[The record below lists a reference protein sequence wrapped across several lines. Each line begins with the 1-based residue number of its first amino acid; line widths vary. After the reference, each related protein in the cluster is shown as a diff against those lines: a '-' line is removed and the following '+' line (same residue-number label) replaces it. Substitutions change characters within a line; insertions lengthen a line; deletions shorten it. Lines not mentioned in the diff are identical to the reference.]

1 MGRWSLRRAAL
12 LTASLL
18 GLSFITTWM
27 VFATSYAAE
36 TLHYL
41 ASNPSL
47 VRFLELLWA
56 LFQMAAGAMA
66 FVLDFILILMQLGDG
81 SPFPEDSFKYN

>member
-1 MGRWSLRRAAL
+1 
-12 LTASLL
+12 LL
-18 GLSFITTWM
+18 GLSFFATWM
-27 VFATSYAAE
+27 VFATSYVVE

-56 LFQMAAGAMA
+56 LFQMVVSALG
-66 FVLDFILILMQLGDG
+66 FVLDFILVLMQLGDG
-81 SPFPEDSFKYN
+81 SPFPGDSFKYN

>member
-1 MGRWSLRRAAL
+1 MGRWSVKRAVL

-27 VFATSYAAE
+27 VFATSYTIEA
-36 TLHYL
+36 LHYL
-41 ASNPSL
+41 VSSPSP

-56 LFQMAAGAMA
+56 LFQMAASAMA
-66 FVLDFILILMQLGDG
+66 FVLDLILVLMQLGDG
-81 SPFPEDSFKYN
+81 SPFPGDSFKYN

>member
-1 MGRWSLRRAAL
+1 MGRWSLKRAVL
-12 LTASLL
+12 LAASLL

-27 VFATSYAAE
+27 VFATSYTIE

-41 ASNPSL
+41 ASNPSPT
-47 VRFLELLWA
+47 RFLELLWA
-56 LFQMAAGAMA
+56 LFQMGASAIA
-66 FVLDFILILMQLGDG
+66 FVLDFILVLMQLGDG

>member
-1 MGRWSLRRAAL
+1 
-12 LTASLL
+12 
-18 GLSFITTWM
+18 
-27 VFATSYAAE
+27 VVE

-56 LFQMAAGAMA
+56 LFQMVVSALG
-66 FVLDFILILMQLGDG
+66 FVLDFILVLMQLGDG
-81 SPFPEDSFKYN
+81 SPFPGDSFKYN